1 MRDLVGIAF
10 GRAGL
15 DPGEHVRV
23 DQALVRPEVGAERR
37 GDPARARAR
46 LGWEPTTSFEAMI
59 ADMVDR
65 DLELLSAAPT
75 AAATG
80 EA

>member
-1 MRDLVGIAF
+1 VRELVEIAF
-10 GRAGL
+10 ARAGL

-23 DQALVRPEVGAERR
+23 DQELVRPEVGAERR

-59 ADMVDR
+59 AGMVDR
-65 DLELLSAAPT
+65 DLEVLSAAPA